1 MYLWAVFSFYVQHMW
16 TCFLINNSRKWSNLN
31 FDFSYRSSGGQE
43 QGLATL
49 NINNWLKFFNVRS
62 NPIDLVAGT
71 AYDIKLVPFQHTA
84 TPAVKDMYWKDRKC
98 LFQDEQA
105 WGIITLTWLV
115 FYWAKTTKILERRQ
129 HAQDIFA
136 QGLSVWVQAQE
147 HLSIS
152 RMYSMG
158 LSHTTLIGRGAK
170 HPHVQF
176 QI

>member
-1 MYLWAVFSFYVQHMW
+1 MQTYLFFLVCKQHVIN
-16 TCFLINNSRKWSNLN
+16 LIYH
-31 FDFSYRSSGGQE
+31 DSYRSSGGKE
-43 QGLATL
+43 QGSATL
-49 NINNWLKFFNVRS
+49 NVNNWLKFFNVRS
-62 NPIDLVAGT
+62 NPIDLNAGT

-105 WGIITLTWLV
+105 CDRITLIWLV
-115 FYWAKTTKILERRQ
+115 LYWTITTKILERRQ

-147 HLSIS
+147 HISIS

-158 LSHTTLIGRGAK
+158 LSHTTLIGRGAR

-176 QI
+176 KI